1 MSHPSPCTQDSKK
14 TPKKTQINLNIVKAN
29 GKVGGIPEE
38 KWERRVYGLKGAVVK
53 DIFEGCERKT

>member
-29 GKVGGIPEE
+29 GKVGGIP
-38 KWERRVYGLKGAVVK
+38 RREMGKKGVWVK
-53 DIFEGCERKT
+53 RSCSEGHL